1 MIPRYQ
7 RIVYWCLVGAIFLMF
22 AVLLR
27 GCVRNHERILAMR
40 DQSPIAAP
48 TDLPNDQIS
57 IALANDAD
65 GSITLD
71 QLSIALPEEPSSRA
85 RVILDRLLTDLSLPN
100 STHPVPPGPSVT
112 DVFFV
117 PLPIVTAPPLS
128 SNPGANE
135 LPDAQPP
142 TPYGRYHLNGSQLAV
157 VNLTKA
163 FADAH
168 PSGIESED
176 LTLRAIVATI
186 HANFPQIEQVRFT
199 IDGTTRDT
207 LNGHADLTRPYSVVD
222 PGTHL
227 HVLSPDGNVI

>member
-7 RIVYWCLVGAIFLMF
+7 RILYWTLVGAILLMAFFL
-22 AVLLR
+22 VR
-27 GCVRNHERILAMR
+27 GCARDHARILAMR

-48 TDLPNDQIS
+48 TDLPDEQVS
-57 IALANDAD
+57 VALANDAD

-71 QLSIALPEEPSSRA
+71 QLSLALPEEPSSRA
-85 RVILDRLLTDLSLPN
+85 RVILDRLLTTLSLPA

-117 PLPIVTAPPLS
+117 ALPIVNNGNAA
-128 SNPGANE
+128 SNPNTAE
-135 LPDAQPP
+135 LPASQPAS
-142 TPYGRYHLNGSQLAV
+142 PYGQYHLNGSVLAV

-168 PSGIESED
+168 PSGIETED
-176 LTLRAIVATI
+176 LTLRAILATL

-199 IDGTTRDT
+199 VDGQTRDT
-207 LNGHADLTRPYSVVD
+207 LAGHADLARPYSVVD
-222 PGTHL
+222 PAARI
-227 HVLSPDGNVI
+227 HVLSPDGNQI